1 MTSFDFDALP
11 PHEQSLL
18 KLISSVNGTCEM
30 DAMGIEKACSIR
42 FGTATYPKIKAI
54 ADLSGNSMNLV
65 INDLI
70 EVAYGV
76 IMENATE
83 ESSDKLFE
91 TECLV
96 REDWTNESLKKEQK

>member
-54 ADLSGNSMNLV
+54 ADLSGNSLNIIVNELVQVAIGTLISNMNEEEIKTLIDASKV
-65 INDLI
+65 I
-70 EVAYGV
+70 
-76 IMENATE
+76 
-83 ESSDKLFE
+83 
-91 TECLV
+91 
-96 REDWTNESLKKEQK
+96 EQEMYAKAQGGK

>member
-54 ADLSGNSMNLV
+54 ADLSGNSLNIIVNELVQVAIGTLISNMNEEEVKTLIDASKV
-65 INDLI
+65 I
-70 EVAYGV
+70 
-76 IMENATE
+76 
-83 ESSDKLFE
+83 
-91 TECLV
+91 
-96 REDWTNESLKKEQK
+96 EQEMYAKAQGGK

>member
-18 KLISSVNGTCEM
+18 NLISSVNGTCEM

-54 ADLSGNSMNLV
+54 ADLSGNSLNIIVNELVQVAIGTLISNMNEEEIKTLIDASKV
-65 INDLI
+65 I
-70 EVAYGV
+70 
-76 IMENATE
+76 
-83 ESSDKLFE
+83 
-91 TECLV
+91 
-96 REDWTNESLKKEQK
+96 EQEMYAKAQGGK

>member
-30 DAMGIEKACSIR
+30 DAMGIDKACSIR

-54 ADLSGNSMNLV
+54 ADLSGNSLNIIVNELVQVAIGTLISNMNEEEIKTLIDASKV
-65 INDLI
+65 I
-70 EVAYGV
+70 
-76 IMENATE
+76 
-83 ESSDKLFE
+83 
-91 TECLV
+91 
-96 REDWTNESLKKEQK
+96 EQEMYAKAQGGK

>member
-42 FGTATYPKIKAI
+42 FGTDNYPKIKAI
-54 ADLSGNSMNLV
+54 ADLSGNSLNIIVNELVQVAIGTLISNMNEEEIKTLIDASKV
-65 INDLI
+65 I
-70 EVAYGV
+70 
-76 IMENATE
+76 
-83 ESSDKLFE
+83 
-91 TECLV
+91 
-96 REDWTNESLKKEQK
+96 EQEMYAKAQGGK